1 MTMKTHQAKIQFS
14 RRAMVSFALA
24 TAVIRSVAGQSTTN
38 QRPPLMAAKRNRAC
52 GQRLPAVG
60 SRQGGGLRS

>member
-38 QRPPLMAAKRNRAC
+38 QRPPLMDRQKK
-52 GQRLPAVG
+52 
-60 SRQGGGLRS
+60 SRLRSAPARRR